1 MGHLV
6 RRRLFRRRGPRSTAW
21 RRTAGLLLVAVAV
34 TSCTQNGVLRALV
47 ETDSVVTVGFSDFSD
62 TSDGA
67 AGLFVCATGPGV
79 FLESVEPLDIE
90 GSAKLLG
97 AVELSGTA
105 EEDGFIGASYGFPP
119 EHVSH
124 DALGTKAVA
133 ECSDTP
139 VTQVVVGARRTA
151 TTGGAIRGISVTY
164 RSGGHRRTL
173 EVPNFHV
180 SLCGDQGQY
189 CESQASP

>member
-6 RRRLFRRRGPRSTAW
+6 RRRPFRRTGPRSTAW
-21 RRTAGLLLVAVAV
+21 RRTAGLLLAIAAV
-34 TSCTQNGVLRALV
+34 TSCTQSGELHALI
-47 ETDSVVTVGFSDFSD
+47 ETNSVVTVGFSDFSG

-79 FLESVEPLDIE
+79 DLESVEPLDIE
-90 GSAKLLG
+90 DSAEPLG

-105 EEDGFIGASYGFPP
+105 EEDGIIGASYGFPP

-133 ECSDTP
+133 ECNDTS

-151 TTGGAIRGISVTY
+151 TTGGAIRGTSITY
-164 RSGGHRRTL
+164 RLGGHRRTL
-173 EVPNFHV
+173 EVPNFHI
-180 SLCGDQGQY
+180 SLCGD
-189 CESQASP
+189 